1 MSSVFGKHIGK
12 LLHQLSVRSEALE
25 LLDILYSKMVKS
37 SLGVIILST
46 LLDPSASAPLYL
58 PFVSVSQSDPRW
70 LALNLDERTHLRQQ
84 H

>member
-1 MSSVFGKHIGK
+1 
-12 LLHQLSVRSEALE
+12 
-25 LLDILYSKMVKS
+25 MVKS

-84 H
+84 HWHGGTEKSSVEFDGLCYCKDYGR